1 MRVVVVGASGNVGS
15 AVLRALAAE
24 PRVTEVVGV
33 SRRHPGTAE
42 PFAGVEWHLADVGEP
57 GDEDGL
63 VRTLAAAMAGADA
76 VVHLAWQIQP
86 NRERDAL
93 RRANVAG
100 TARVLAAVA
109 EARVPTVVLASS
121 VGAYSPVDDDELR
134 SEDHPTAGVPTS
146 HYSVDKSAQER
157 VIQEFAA
164 AHPET
169 AVSWLR
175 PALIFQ
181 RSAGAE
187 VYRYFLGTR
196 VPRAA
201 LAHGALPVLPW
212 PRGMRLQ
219 AVHSDDVADAYVRAA
234 VQGARGP
241 FNIAAPDVVQAD
253 DVAQILGA
261 RATVEV
267 PHRPVR
273 IAMDA
278 AWRSCVLA
286 ADPGWLDMGASA
298 PLMSTRR
305 AREVLGW
312 EPHHTAQEAIEE
324 IVEGIRAGDGLVT
337 RGPMHRIDAT
347 PGQAWQATATEV
359 TALVRAHASALA
371 FAGTAC
377 LGTPVGEDAGMET
390 VMDLAQGLEEE
401 REQLVTLA
409 DLAGLPVVRRRESV
423 RSPRLRAAPASR
435 LAAAAGAVASTAGV
449 WAVLVERATDLGLD
463 HEVVARQAALSAERV
478 SRLSDLA
485 ARAVA
490 TASDG

>member
-1 MRVVVVGASGNVGS
+1 MRVVVLGASGNVGS

-57 GDEDGL
+57 GDEAGL

-121 VGAYSPVDDDELR
+121 VGAYSPVHDDELR

-187 VYRYFLGTR
+187 VYRYFLGPR
-196 VPRAA
+196 VPRA
-201 LAHGALPVLPW
+201 
-212 PRGMRLQ
+212 
-219 AVHSDDVADAYVRAA
+219 
-234 VQGARGP
+234 
-241 FNIAAPDVVQAD
+241 
-253 DVAQILGA
+253 
-261 RATVEV
+261 T
-267 PHRPVR
+267 
-273 IAMDA
+273 
-278 AWRSCVLA
+278 
-286 ADPGWLDMGASA
+286 
-298 PLMSTRR
+298 
-305 AREVLGW
+305 
-312 EPHHTAQEAIEE
+312 
-324 IVEGIRAGDGLVT
+324 
-337 RGPMHRIDAT
+337 
-347 PGQAWQATATEV
+347 
-359 TALVRAHASALA
+359 
-371 FAGTAC
+371 
-377 LGTPVGEDAGMET
+377 
-390 VMDLAQGLEEE
+390 
-401 REQLVTLA
+401 
-409 DLAGLPVVRRRESV
+409 
-423 RSPRLRAAPASR
+423 
-435 LAAAAGAVASTAGV
+435 
-449 WAVLVERATDLGLD
+449 
-463 HEVVARQAALSAERV
+463 
-478 SRLSDLA
+478 
-485 ARAVA
+485 
-490 TASDG
+490 